1 MGAIQLLLA
10 VTERWRLG
18 VIAPGQ
24 TPRGAEG
31 KCVFARDDLERIYK
45 YTHICKHSLR
55 VAVVL
60 LSLAVQHTFVEK
72 HEGF

>member
-24 TPRGAEG
+24 TPRGADG
-31 KCVFARDDLERIYK
+31 KCVFARDDLERTYIY
-45 YTHICKHSLR
+45 TVCKRSLR

-60 LSLAVQHTFVEK
+60 LSLAVQHTFGGK
-72 HEGF
+72 T

>member
-24 TPRGAEG
+24 TPRGADG
-31 KCVFARDDLERIYK
+31 KCVFARDDLERIYI
-45 YTHICKHSLR
+45 YTVCKRSLR

-60 LSLAVQHTFVEK
+60 LSLAVQHTFGGK
-72 HEGF
+72 T

>member
-24 TPRGAEG
+24 TPRGADG
-31 KCVFARDDLERIYK
+31 KCVFARDDLERIYI
-45 YTHICKHSLR
+45 YTVCKRSLR
-55 VAVVL
+55 VAFVL
-60 LSLAVQHTFVEK
+60 LSLAVQHTFGGK
-72 HEGF
+72 T